1 MSDNQNMDTSP
12 ETEADTASGG
22 APEQPDHN
30 EAVGDRTGDAGAPSD
45 PGSTDDSGAPVDN
58 PAG

>member
-1 MSDNQNMDTSP
+1 MSDDQNMDTSP

-22 APEQPDHN
+22 APEPPEHD

-45 PGSTDDSGAPVDN
+45 PASTDDSGAPVDN